1 LPRLWRTRQIYI
13 KTASR
18 SRLFYFEF
26 STAFDIIFEKKH
38 KKGFALEILLLLTY
52 TSFFIFLIYKLPFFD
67 ATGISKK
74 SITLVFILK
83 ILFGLILWAVYTFYY
98 PNRSTADIYKYFD
111 DSKIM
116 FDALKTNPVH
126 YIKMLFGI
134 GNNTPEFEAYYAE
147 MHYWTRKNGGGT
159 FNDGH
164 TVIRFN
170 AFIRLF
176 SQGYYTVHTVFICF
190 LSLIGFIAIYKVFIP
205 LLRNKK
211 HELFLAVFLL
221 PSVLFWGSG
230 VLKEGLLFF
239 TLGILIYYF
248 QQPFTWKSFCICLIA
263 GVLLALSK
271 FYVWLALLPALF
283 FLLVIRSTGTKK
295 TFLKFSIVL
304 ILVAVI
310 GTNIDR
316 FSTLQNPMVTL
327 SQKQIEFNSLAEGN
341 TSDANKKNIPVAG
354 SRIVIPVLQPTFL
367 SFVKNAP
374 RALWNV
380 LFRPFPWEMRSALMI
395 LAGLENV
402 FILFFLIICIIFSLP
417 LAAIKWEY
425 VLFCLSFAII
435 QFLIIG
441 ETTPVLGAIARYKV
455 PSLPF
460 LLIAFLFILDKE
472 KLIKRFPVLTSPF
485 HPPRL

>member
-1 LPRLWRTRQIYI
+1 
-13 KTASR
+13 
-18 SRLFYFEF
+18 
-26 STAFDIIFEKKH
+26 
-38 KKGFALEILLLLTY
+38 LEILLLLAY
-52 TSFFIFLIYKLPFFD
+52 TSFFIFLIYKLPFFN
-67 ATGISKK
+67 AAGISKK
-74 SITLVFILK
+74 SISFVFILK
-83 ILFGLILWAVYTFYY
+83 ILLGLLLWAVYTFYY

-111 DSKIM
+111 DSKVM
-116 FDALKTNPVH
+116 FDALKSAPLH
-126 YIKMLFGI
+126 YFKMLFGI
-134 GNNTPEFEAYYAE
+134 RNNTPEFEPYYSE
-147 MHYWTRKNGGGT
+147 MHYWSRKNGGGT

-176 SQGYYTVHTVFICF
+176 SQGFYTVHTVFICF
-190 LSLIGFIAIYKVFIP
+190 ISLTGFTAIYKAFIP
-205 LLRNKK
+205 FFEDKK

-248 QQPFTWKSFCICLIA
+248 QQPFTWKSLCICLIA
-263 GVLLALSK
+263 GILLALSK

-283 FLLVIRSTGTKK
+283 FLLVIRNTGTKRIA
-295 TFLKFSIVL
+295 LKFLIVL
-304 ILVAVI
+304 ILVSLL

-316 FSTLQNPMVTL
+316 FSTIQNPLVTL

-341 TSDANKKNIPVAG
+341 ITDANHQNIPAAG
-354 SRIVIPVLQPTFL
+354 SRIVIPVLQPTFI
-367 SFVKNAP
+367 SFIKNAP
-374 RALWNV
+374 TALWNV
-380 LFRPFPWEMRSALMI
+380 LLRPYPWEIHSAMML

-402 FILFFLIICIIFSLP
+402 CILFFLIICIVYRLP
-417 LAAIKWEY
+417 RNSIKWEY

-460 LLIAFLFILDKE
+460 LLIAFLFILDKR
-472 KLIKRFPVLTSPF
+472 KLTERFPIATAPVRSKKLNA
-485 HPPRL
+485 